1 MMSIELPL
9 DLEPIIHQ
17 AIASG
22 RGADEVD
29 VVRQAL
35 RLYAQVEQRR
45 ESLRRE
51 IASGVESGDSIP
63 GEIVFQELEQLAN
76 QLAERAAETVP

>member
-1 MMSIELPL
+1 MSIDLPL
-9 DLEPIIHQ
+9 DLQPIVQH

-45 ESLRRE
+45 EALRRE
-51 IASGVESGDSIP
+51 IGKGVESGDSIS
-63 GEIVFQELEQLAN
+63 GEVVFRELEQLAN
-76 QLAERAAETVP
+76 ELAERAGEKTS

>member
-1 MMSIELPL
+1 MSIELPL
-9 DLEPIIHQ
+9 DLQPIIRQ

-22 RGADEVD
+22 RGTDEVD

-45 ESLRRE
+45 QSLRSE
-51 IASGVESGDSIP
+51 IAKGIESGDSIS
-63 GEIVFQELEQLAN
+63 GEVVFQELEQLAN
-76 QLAERAAETVP
+76 QLAERGGETER

>member
-1 MMSIELPL
+1 MSIELPL
-9 DLEPIIHQ
+9 DVQPIIQQ

-45 ESLRRE
+45 QSLRRE
-51 IASGVESGDSIP
+51 IVKGIESGDSIS
-63 GEIVFQELEQLAN
+63 GEVVFQELEQLAN
-76 QLAERAAETVP
+76 QLAECAGEPER